1 MLPDSHHGPTGEP
14 KPSTRIRVARAI
26 LVDLRLPPGR
36 VRFRDRAMFPA
47 AVPETPVYEDGD
59 PFTRED
65 DVRAA
70 PQLGERAHMN
80 PESVSVSVQ
89 LGSQETLRFR
99 VASRLRN
106 HPPSRRRR

>member
-1 MLPDSHHGPTGEP
+1 
-14 KPSTRIRVARAI
+14 
-26 LVDLRLPPGR
+26 
-36 VRFRDRAMFPA
+36 
-47 AVPETPVYEDGD
+47 
-59 PFTRED
+59 
-65 DVRAA
+65 
-70 PQLGERAHMN
+70 MN